1 MTKGSVK
8 LNSGILIVLALCVGL
23 CGCKSRDDTQKS
35 ESVMEES
42 IMPQTSEQESKEQNG
57 KTKADEQK
65 GSNQTANAQ
74 PTEKQPAVQGVDTD
88 AGEDLDVVKPDPA
101 DDNWYKSGKVYT
113 DDKGRRLEVFFDDDG
128 MIEFAVDG
136 LSLYFTSTDRF
147 QLENN
152 WRIYTCDDGT
162 TIIYY
167 PGEPAHLEI
176 SDGDYAGIYEAGGD
190 KVK

>member
-23 CGCKSRDDTQKS
+23 CGCKSRDDAQKS

-74 PTEKQPAVQGVDTD
+74 PTEKQPAVQEVDTD
-88 AGEDLDVVKPDPA
+88 AGEDLDVVSRIQLTITGTSQE
-101 DDNWYKSGKVYT
+101 KSIQTIRGAGWK
-113 DDKGRRLEVFFDDDG
+113 
-128 MIEFAVDG
+128 
-136 LSLYFTSTDRF
+136 YF
-147 QLENN
+147 L
-152 WRIYTCDDGT
+152 T
-162 TIIYY
+162 TT
-167 PGEPAHLEI
+167 
-176 SDGDYAGIYEAGGD
+176 
-190 KVK
+190 V